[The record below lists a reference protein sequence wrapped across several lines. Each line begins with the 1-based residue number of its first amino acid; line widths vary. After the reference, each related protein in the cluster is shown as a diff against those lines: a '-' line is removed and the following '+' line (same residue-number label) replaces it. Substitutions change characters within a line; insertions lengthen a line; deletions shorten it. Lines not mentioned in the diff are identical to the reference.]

1 MAAGYLRFLVF
12 TLFLAAVFIVPKG
25 PREDQLGFVKKNF
38 LKFLF
43 FAIIPEVSSTLWAL
57 MGILPTEVN
66 LLNVIFGL
74 YP

>member
-12 TLFLAAVFIVPKG
+12 RLILAAVFIVPKG
-25 PREDQLGFVKKNF
+25 PREDQLGFVQKI
-38 LKFLF
+38 LKSFYF
-43 FAIIPEVSSTLWAL
+43 IPEVSSTLWAL

-66 LLNVIFGL
+66 LLNVILGL

>member
-1 MAAGYLRFLVF
+1 MRFLVF

-25 PREDQLGFVKKNF
+25 PREDQLGFVKKIF
-38 LKFLF
+38 FKFLF